1 MSKRKARDDDA
12 AAPETPSKRTRKSTR
27 LDRDHSPVVVIPNK
41 AQQSTSKST
50 TASTGHKVQE
60 DERSGSPTPKPNG
73 FSTPQKLNG
82 SGISTPSKTRNADRS
97 AKRKSARILAEAER
111 EDDWDGEG
119 ALAAAIL
126 EDEDEDDAD
135 ADPDE
140 EHDREEDEGEPS
152 AATPTRGRRKRAQR
166 TREQRSPTPEGDIEP
181 EERYFFQNR
190 AGPPQYSTNLFSS
203 VKLLTHEEYF
213 DQMRNMED
221 GHHLEKSY
229 LAKLHA
235 RSFPQWKF
243 ELSQGY
249 SICLYGYGSKR
260 KMVTRFAEWLHTHSK
275 RSPIIVVVNGF
286 TPKLNI
292 KHILNTVGSAIAGS
306 GNNVKLTGQPQQML
320 DTLLNVMNDYGQ
332 TKRLVIL
339 INSIDALALR
349 KGSVQSA
356 LSRLAAHPSVNLLA
370 TADTPTFPLM
380 WSSTLLDQ
388 FSFVFHDCTTL
399 ARYESELSVVDE
411 VYDLLGRKGRRLGGR
426 EGVGYVLQSLPPNAR
441 KLYQILLTEILT
453 ILEEGLD
460 VTEHPVE
467 GEEGTL
473 SKPSHGSTTDV
484 GVEYRL
490 LYQKAAEDFVCSSD
504 MNFRFLLK
512 EFHDHQ
518 MITSR
523 RDASGTEL
531 LCVPLG
537 KEEMQAVLEDL
548 VVA

>member
-1 MSKRKARDDDA
+1 MSKRKARDEED
-12 AAPETPSKRTRKSTR
+12 AAPEARSKCTMKSTR
-27 LDRDHSPVVVIPNK
+27 LEPDHSPVVVIPNK
-41 AQQSTSKST
+41 APRSASKPA
-50 TASTGHKVQE
+50 TASTSQKVQVE
-60 DERSGSPTPKPNG
+60 DRSGSPTPKANG
-73 FSTPQKLNG
+73 FSTPKKLNRL
-82 SGISTPSKTRNADRS
+82 GITIPSRTRNADRS
-97 AKRKSARILAEAER
+97 AKRKSARILAEEER

-126 EDEDEDDAD
+126 E
-135 ADPDE
+135 
-140 EHDREEDEGEPS
+140 EEDEQDAMEEDAGTLAGTPS
-152 AATPTRGRRKRAQR
+152 KRGRKRSRR
-166 TREQRSPTPEGDIEP
+166 TRETRSPTPEGDIEP

-190 AGPPQYSTNLFSS
+190 AGPLQCSTNLFSS

-213 DQMRNMED
+213 DQMRSMED
-221 GHHLEKSY
+221 GQHLEKSY

-249 SICLYGYGSKR
+249 NICLYGYGCKR
-260 KMVTRFAEWLHTHSK
+260 KMVMRFAEWLHTHSK
-275 RSPIIVVVNGF
+275 QSHTIVVANGF

-292 KHILNTVGSAIAGS
+292 KHVLNTVGSAIAES
-306 GNNVKLTGQPQQML
+306 GATVKLTGQPQQML
-320 DTLLNVMNDYGQ
+320 NTLLTHLKNYGQ
-332 TKRLVIL
+332 TKRLMVL
-339 INSIDALALR
+339 VNSIDAPALR
-349 KGSVQSA
+349 KGGVQSV
-356 LSRLAAHPSVNLLA
+356 LSRLAAHPSVDLLA

-380 WSSTLLDQ
+380 WSSTLLDH
-388 FSFVFHDCTTL
+388 FSYVFHDCTTL
-399 ARYESELSVVDE
+399 ARYESELSVVDD
-411 VYDLLGRKGRRLGGR
+411 VYELLGRKGRRLGGR
-426 EGVGYVLQSLPPNAR
+426 EGVGYVLKSLPPNAR
-441 KLYQILLTEILT
+441 KLYQILLAEILT
-453 ILEEGLD
+453 ISEEDLV
-460 VTEHPVE
+460 VTEPTVD
-467 GEEGTL
+467 GEEENR
-473 SKPSHGSTTDV
+473 SKPSHASTTDV